1 MNIKFLRLLF
11 FFNIFLFFSNVFA
24 VNVKASDTLVIHT
37 WEMHEIVLK
46 AEKEYKNYYTDV
58 TCWVDLE
65 GPGFSKR
72 IYAFWNGDNIYIVRI
87 VATKSGMWKWKS
99 GSNQPDDNGLNNHT
113 GEFNALEWTEQEKES
128 KS

>member
-1 MNIKFLRLLF
+1 MNIKVKELLLF
-11 FFNIFLFFSNVFA
+11 CNIFLFFSNVSV
-24 VNVKASDTLVIHT
+24 VNVKANDTLVIHP

-58 TCWVDLE
+58 TCWVELE

-72 IYAFWNGDNIYIVRI
+72 VYAFWDGDNIYIVRF
-87 VATKSGMWKWKS
+87 VATKPGKWQWKS
-99 GSNQPDDNGLNNHT
+99 GSNQTDDNGLNNHT
-113 GEFNALEWTEQEKES
+113 GEFTAVNGRKRKRA